1 MIFNKKG
8 ENCMGYFAYHRVS
21 STGQKLDRGIDEI
34 TRYCEEHNITLD
46 RPIFTDKMTGKTFDR
61 PRYTVMKED
70 VLRQGDFLLI
80 TEVDRLG
87 REKCKIVEE
96 LLYYKNKGIR
106 VLILELPT
114 TLIEVNVESELNKL
128 IIETIMNMIIELYA
142 CLAEGELRK
151 KNKRQ
156 AEGLV
161 ALKLRGQWD
170 TYGRPHAIEW
180 NKFKLLY
187 ERVLR
192 GEVKPFEAIK
202 QLNVSM
208 PTYYRYK
215 RKYEQEV
222 GLKV

>member
-1 MIFNKKG
+1 
-8 ENCMGYFAYHRVS
+8 MGYFAYHRVS

-34 TRYCEEHNITLD
+34 TRYCEEHNIILD

-70 VLRQGDFLLI
+70 VLRNGDFLLI
-80 TEVDRLG
+80 SELDRLG
-87 REKCKIVEE
+87 RSKSLILKE
-96 LLYYKNKGIR
+96 LEYYREKGIR
-106 VLILELPT
+106 VLVLELPT
-114 TLIEVNVESELNKL
+114 TLIGIKGDSDLNSL
-128 IIETIMNMIIELYA
+128 ILETIMNMIIELYA
-142 CLAEGELRK
+142 CLAEGELKK

-156 AEGLV
+156 AEGLE

-180 NKFKLLY
+180 DKFKLLY

-215 RKYEQEV
+215 AKYEKEV
-222 GLKV
+222 GAAL